1 MDNGATCKMCGNYTS
16 NKDGTPDGGCLK
28 CGSEGPNLREI
39 WAAADKKAKDW
50 REAGE
55 EKLLRQMLDAREGL
69 KSLGWR
75 DGQYAPKDGTRFL
88 SIEAGSTGVFP
99 CYWMTNKHMKEGGG
113 FWSEAHGDLWPAK
126 PTLWKP
132 MPSNA
137 KVSGAGTVSA
147 GLPGYTAGDNTE

>member
-1 MDNGATCKMCGNYTS
+1 MCETCEN
-16 NKDGTPDGGCLK
+16 D
-28 CGSEGPNLREI
+28 EPNLREI

-99 CYWMTNKHMKEGGG
+99 CYWMDKHMKEGGG

-132 MPSNA
+132 MPSNVPLEPWLALERSGRVSRRIEAVVRA
-137 KVSGAGTVSA
+137 KSGM
-147 GLPGYTAGDNTE
+147 

>member
-55 EKLLRQMLDAREGL
+55 EKLLRQMLDWQGL
-69 KSLGWR
+69 AAGAAPRSLDPLQRGHT
-75 DGQYAPKDGTRFL
+75 A
-88 SIEAGSTGVFP
+88 EAS
-99 CYWMTNKHMKEGGG
+99 
-113 FWSEAHGDLWPAK
+113 
-126 PTLWKP
+126 
-132 MPSNA
+132 
-137 KVSGAGTVSA
+137 
-147 GLPGYTAGDNTE
+147 

>member
-1 MDNGATCKMCGNYTS
+1 MCETREN
-16 NKDGTPDGGCLK
+16 
-28 CGSEGPNLREI
+28 EEPNLREI

-50 REAGE
+50 LEAGE
-55 EKLLRQMLDAREGL
+55 VKLLEQMQDAREGL

-75 DGQYAPKDGTRFL
+75 DGQYAPRNGDRFL

-99 CYWMTNKHMKEGGG
+99 CYWMDNNLIKEGGR

-132 MPSNA
+132 MTSNV
-137 KVSGAGTVSA
+137 K
-147 GLPGYTAGDNTE
+147 

>member
-1 MDNGATCKMCGNYTS
+1 MMCETCEN
-16 NKDGTPDGGCLK
+16 
-28 CGSEGPNLREI
+28 EEPNLREI

-99 CYWMTNKHMKEGGG
+99 CYWMTNKHMTEGGG

-137 KVSGAGTVSA
+137 GIQAR
-147 GLPGYTAGDNTE
+147 P

>member
-1 MDNGATCKMCGNYTS
+1 MCETCEN
-16 NKDGTPDGGCLK
+16 
-28 CGSEGPNLREI
+28 EEPNLRAI

-55 EKLLRQMLDAREGL
+55 VKLLEQMLDAREGL

-99 CYWMTNKHMKEGGG
+99 CYWMPNKHMADGGG
-113 FWSEAHGDLWPAK
+113 FWSEAHGDLWPAT

-132 MPSNA
+132 LPSNDQGNGPRQA
-137 KVSGAGTVSA
+137 ALAEG
-147 GLPGYTAGDNTE
+147 PR

>member
-1 MDNGATCKMCGNYTS
+1 MDNGATCTMCGGYTS
-16 NKDGTPDGGCLK
+16 NKDGTPDGGCLR
-28 CGSEGPNLREI
+28 CGDDNEPPNLREI

-55 EKLLRQMLDAREGL
+55 EKLLQQMLDARAGL

-88 SIEAGSTGVFP
+88 SIEEGSTGVFP
-99 CYWMTNKHMKEGGG
+99 CYWMPNKHMAEGGG

-137 KVSGAGTVSA
+137 DVT
-147 GLPGYTAGDNTE
+147 GLAPRKDNE

>member
-1 MDNGATCKMCGNYTS
+1 MTNNARKTMMREACEN
-16 NKDGTPDGGCLK
+16 
-28 CGSEGPNLREI
+28 EGPNLREI

-55 EKLLRQMLDAREGL
+55 ESLLLQMVDAREGL

-88 SIEAGSTGVFP
+88 SIEAGSAGVFP
-99 CYWMTNKHMKEGGG
+99 CYWMTNKHMPEGGG

-137 KVSGAGTVSA
+137 TGQAHPQGAPCTDGLDGNGT
-147 GLPGYTAGDNTE
+147 GHHE